1 MKILKIICLALASV
15 LLFVPLT
22 ACNADESENSAK
34 VPESTEKPGTSD
46 VPDTSEITDTSDV
59 PDTSEVTDTSDVPT
73 ETTEK
78 ADTTET
84 PEATTEPETTTP
96 PEPVLMPAED
106 LKASKIKSHFP
117 MSLWP
122 EGNIPYDIKG
132 ASVTATISAYL
143 VDGSDEAVIIFPGGG
158 YFKLAPQG
166 EEGAGTAQAYN
177 KAGISAFVVSYRYKS
192 QADPVSAYDGRATL
206 ADGQRAVQF
215 VRYYADTF
223 GIDKDKIAVCG
234 FSAGG
239 HLAMLTCQHEPEENL
254 VGDVIGAESSKPN
267 ACILAYAVTTL
278 GDGTYRTMPPNFLGS
293 NATNSKEIAK
303 YSYGHNIE
311 AMPDTFAF
319 YSVKDTSVIP
329 SKNTDALAKAMRDAG
344 KNITVKSY
352 SDGAHG
358 VGLGTQYADFSKWH
372 GDSVT
377 FLKSI
382 GF

>member
-1 MKILKIICLALASV
+1 MKFFKILCLALASV
-15 LLFVPLT
+15 LLLVPFT
-22 ACNADESENSAK
+22 ACNNDE
-34 VPESTEKPGTSD
+34 PEDTTKA
-46 VPDTSEITDTSDV
+46 PDT
-59 PDTSEVTDTSDVPT
+59 P
-73 ETTEK
+73 ETTELPN
-78 ADTTET
+78 ESQS
-84 PEATTEPETTTP
+84 ETTEPETTTE
-96 PEPVLMPAED
+96 PEPELEPAGD
-106 LKASKIKSHFP
+106 LKSTYIKAHVP
-117 MSLWP
+117 MPLWP
-122 EGNIPYDIKG
+122 EKNTPYDIKG
-132 ASVTATISAYL
+132 ASVKATISAYL
-143 VDGSDEAVIIFPGGG
+143 VEGSKSAVVIFPGGG
-158 YFKLAPQG
+158 YFKLNPG
-166 EEGAGTAQAYN
+166 GGEGAGTAQAYN

-206 ADGQRAVQF
+206 ADGQRAIQF

-254 VGDVIGAESSKPN
+254 VNDVIGAESSKPN

-358 VGLGTQYADFSKWH
+358 VGLGTKYADFSKWH